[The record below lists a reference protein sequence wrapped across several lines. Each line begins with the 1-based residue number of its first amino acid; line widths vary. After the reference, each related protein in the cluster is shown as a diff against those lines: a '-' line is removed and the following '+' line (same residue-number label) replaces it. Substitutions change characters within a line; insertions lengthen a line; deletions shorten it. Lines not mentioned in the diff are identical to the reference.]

1 LIDILIIWLVLC
13 SVFVGFPSLYHLYM
27 RRVASRPWKLK
38 TDNKYS
44 PLITILVPTY
54 NEGDIIDFKL
64 DNLKKLTYPKNLTQ
78 IIIIDSCSQDKTSE
92 KVKNFS
98 KNHPEM
104 NIKILE
110 EKERK
115 GKSKALNF
123 GLKHATGEVIVVS
136 DADCFWQFDILEKSL
151 QYLADPTVGAIVG
164 REVILNPD
172 RTWVTRNEVLYRKLM
187 SCVRLGESK
196 YYSTIIF
203 EGGFSAYKRAVLD
216 EFDSE
221 TGCDDTG
228 TAFNIV
234 QKKARTILIPEAEF
248 FTPFPTTWKGKVGIK
263 IRRGSQLVQI
273 WTKCFA
279 YLLKNQLVLP
289 KRIALS
295 EMFLHVFNPIVF
307 VLLAVAT
314 LLLVVQYP
322 VFLLVIALVL
332 VIPKTR
338 SILVETLQNNI
349 ILLGALISLL
359 LKRSFVIWNKADESR
374 QELTRDL
381 LESHNLL

>member
-1 LIDILIIWLVLC
+1 
-13 SVFVGFPSLYHLYM
+13 M

-44 PLITILVPTY
+44 PQITILVPTY
-54 NEGDIIDFKL
+54 NESDIIEFKL
-64 DNLKKLTYPKNLTQ
+64 DNLNKLTYPKNLTQ
-78 IIIIDSCSQDKTSE
+78 IIIIDSCSKDKTLE
-92 KVKNFS
+92 KVVNFS
-98 KNHPEM
+98 NNHPEM

-110 EKERK
+110 ENERR
-115 GKSKALNF
+115 GKSNALNF
-123 GLKHATGEVIVVS
+123 ALKHATGEVILVS
-136 DADCFWQFDILEKSL
+136 DADCFWQSDILEKSL
-151 QYLADPTVGAIVG
+151 QYLADPTVGGIVG

-203 EGGFSAYKRAVLD
+203 EGGFSAYKRTVLD
-216 EFDSE
+216 EFDCE

-273 WTKCFA
+273 WTKCFT
-279 YLLKNQLVLP
+279 YLLKNKLVLP

-295 EMFLHVFNPIVF
+295 EMFLHVFNPLVF
-307 VLLAVAT
+307 VSLAAAT
-314 LLLVVQYP
+314 LLLVVYYP
-322 VFLLVIALVL
+322 VFLLAIALVL

-338 SILVETLQNNI
+338 NMLIETLQNNV

-381 LESHNLL
+381 LESRDLL